1 MRMLGKSMS
10 NNRSNDFI
18 SFAKTGKTE
27 KLQKAICTGIDIL
40 TQDGKAFIL
49 SSRFGQVKSLDI
61 LLNNL
66 QSVQKQNVLRHC
78 FLEGCSSNQREV
90 VDYLLDNYFS
100 DLNAEGM
107 EEMALKS
114 CIIGNHTDMLLYLC
128 AKYNFNINLNNDIVE
143 WALRNDYQDSY
154 AKLEVVLLNKLLKEK
169 TQNLSH
175 KKETIKI

>member
-1 MRMLGKSMS
+1 MRTLDKSIS
-10 NNRSNDFI
+10 NNRINDFI

-61 LLNNL
+61 LLNSL
-66 QSVQKQNVLRHC
+66 ESVEKENILRHC
-78 FLEGCSSNQREV
+78 FLESCSSNQREV
-90 VDYLLDNYFS
+90 VDYLLDNYFKY
-100 DLNAEGM
+100 LNAEGM

-114 CIIGNHTDMLLYLC
+114 CIISNHTDMLLYLC
-128 AKYNFNINLNNDIVE
+128 AKYHFNINLDKDILD
-143 WALRNDYQDSY
+143 WALKNDYQDSY

-169 TQNLSH
+169 TQNISN
-175 KKETIKI
+175 KKETVKI